1 MTVTTPRLVTS
12 GYLTR
17 DDLVLRDDRVLRN
30 VPGGGALFSA
40 VGALSW
46 AAPVGLHASTGAD
59 YPKADLARIAASGID
74 LSSVT
79 AGPAHGLHLWLL
91 EEDALHKQQQPKLT
105 SCDIRE
111 LDAHRPPLPPDFA
124 TVEAFH
130 VATSLPETQRALA
143 AEVRRIA
150 PHVLISLDIWTESFF
165 DYAAYRDPAFYTNVD
180 CFLPSG
186 KEVEDLWGLDDLP
199 GVMRMLAS
207 YGPRLVVVKLGE
219 DGSLLYVRESD
230 AFWKIPALPIPVVD
244 TVGAGDAYCGGF
256 LAGLLLTGDPLEA
269 AVRGT
274 VSASLAI
281 EQYGALRDTPP
292 DEATLAHRVQQARQM
307 ARQVRH

>member
-1 MTVTTPRLVTS
+1 MTAPRLVTS

-40 VGALSW
+40 VGALPWMS
-46 AAPVGLHASTGAD
+46 PVGLHACTGAD
-59 YPKADLARIAASGID
+59 YPEADLARITAAGID
-74 LSSVT
+74 LDYVA

-91 EEDALHKQQQPKLT
+91 EEDATHKQQQPKLT

-111 LDAHRPPLPPDFA
+111 MDAHRPPLPADFA
-124 TVEAFH
+124 AVEAFH

-143 AEVRRIA
+143 AEMRRLA
-150 PHVLISLDIWTESFF
+150 PRALISLDIWTEAFF
-165 DYAAYRDPAFYTNVD
+165 DYAAYRDPAFYANVD
-180 CFLPSG
+180 CFLPSA

-207 YGPRLVVVKLGE
+207 YGPRMVVVKLGE
-219 DGSLLYVRESD
+219 DGSLLYDRECD
-230 AFWKIPALPIPVVD
+230 AFWEIPALPVTVID

-281 EQYGALRDTPP
+281 KQYGALRETPL
-292 DEATLAHRVQQARQM
+292 DAATLAQRVQQARQM
-307 ARQVRH
+307 VKQVRH